1 METVKLNIKDW
12 DEVCYALRSKGRELE
27 KMGLG
32 EETKVGGQT
41 LSYSTLTNKYIL
53 HC

>member
-27 KMGLG
+27 KRGLG
-32 EETKVGGQT
+32 EEQ
-41 LSYSTLTNKYIL
+41 LAL
-53 HC
+53 